1 MLIKRTKQQVI
12 IIVSAVVLLAGFA
25 AFQYL
30 PMRKKCDAIQKKHI
44 SQSSLISQAGQK
56 DIQLSN
62 LQNKLNEL
70 QADLVGFESSL
81 PGDTQL
87 GSFLGKVARLMDEY
101 GLTEQQ
107 ITPQQETK
115 AGKLNCIGVT
125 MKCRG
130 GLSQVRG
137 FYAAIQQLDRA
148 IRVEEFRLLNDNEFS
163 GQITMET
170 KIIIYYRNGQ
180 A

>member
-1 MLIKRTKQQVI
+1 MLIKRAKQQVI
-12 IIVSAVVLLAGFA
+12 IIVSAVTLLAGFIL
-25 AFQYL
+25 FQYL
-30 PMRKKCDAIQKKHI
+30 PMRKKCDAIQKKCI
-44 SQSSLISQAGQK
+44 SQNSLIGQAGQK
-56 DIQLSN
+56 DVQLSS
-62 LQNKLNEL
+62 LKNKLNEL
-70 QADLVGFESSL
+70 QKNLAGFENSL
-81 PGDTQL
+81 PEDTQL

-107 ITPQQETK
+107 IAPQQEIQTK
-115 AGKLNCIGVT
+115 KLNCIGVT
-125 MKCRG
+125 MKGRG
-130 GLSQVRG
+130 KLSQIRR

-148 IRVEEFRLLNDNEFS
+148 IRVEEFRLLNDNELS